1 MNLAKTRYL
10 EGISW
15 RTNVY
20 VVLFLRLT
28 LVMALFTVSRLGFY
42 FYNHSFFPGVT
53 LGEMLRILAGG
64 LVFDLSTV
72 LYVNLL
78 YILMMIIPLKLRFN
92 HYYRISLK
100 YLFFITN
107 GIALAANVADFIY
120 YRFTLRRTTA
130 DVFAQFE
137 NETNMGGLW
146 LKFFVD
152 YWYAAVFWIFLM
164 ILMIRCFN
172 LLRYDGPQMKDR
184 RAFYLFGSLAIPL
197 IVYLIFGGMRGGFR
211 HSTRPITLSNAGE
224 YVSDPKHIS
233 LVLNTPFAVFR
244 TIGKTKVKKV
254 HYFTDQEVETI
265 YTPVH
270 EPGDS
275 ATFQRKN
282 VVVIILES
290 FSKEFF
296 GTFNREKH
304 DGKYQGYT
312 PFLDSLITH
321 SKTFEY
327 SFANG
332 RKSIDGLPS
341 VVSGIPSLGTPY
353 FLSPYSDNRINSF
366 ASLLGK
372 KGYHTSFFHGAPN
385 GSMGFQAFMNIA
397 GVKEY
402 YGMDEYNNDSHF
414 DGLWGIWDDKFLDFY
429 ADHLNTFSEP
439 FFSAFFSV
447 SSHHPFEVPEEY
459 KDRFHGGPLV
469 IHRCIEY
476 TDYSLRRFFRKVS
489 AMPWYD
495 NTIFV
500 ITADHTSSEIEF
512 PETRTAAGFFSIPV
526 IFFTPDQSLSGREEK
541 IIQQTDILPSVLGYL
556 NFDEP
561 FIAYGTNVFSDA
573 ETFALNYKDNQYQ
586 LFMGDFLL
594 QFDGSKSRGLYR
606 FKTDRL
612 LRENLVEEMPEEVA
626 RLEPKVKAMIQQY
639 NNRLV
644 DDRMVVN
651 R

>member
-20 VVLFLRLT
+20 VVLVLRLV
-28 LVMALFTVSRLGFY
+28 LVMALYTLCRVGFY
-42 FYNHSFFPGVT
+42 FYNRAFFPDVT
-53 LGEMLRILAGG
+53 AGEMFRILVGG

-78 YILMMIIPLKLRFN
+78 YIFLMILPLKVRFN
-92 HYYRISLK
+92 HYYRIGLK
-100 YLFFITN
+100 YLFFTTN

-130 DVFAQFE
+130 EVFAQFE

-146 LKFFVD
+146 LKFFID
-152 YWYAAVFWIFLM
+152 YWYAAIFWIFLM
-164 ILMIRCFN
+164 ILMIWCFN
-172 LLRYDGPQMKDR
+172 LLRYEGPQMKDR
-184 RAFYLFGSLAIPL
+184 RAFYLFGSLAMPL
-197 IVYLIFGGMRGGFR
+197 IVYLMFGGMRGGFR

-244 TIGKTKVKKV
+244 TIGKTKIKKV
-254 HYFTDQEVETI
+254 NYFTDDEAEKI
-265 YTPVH
+265 FSPVH
-270 EPGDS
+270 IPPDS
-275 ATFQRKN
+275 ARFRAKN

-296 GTFNREKH
+296 GTFNRDKH
-304 DGKYQGYT
+304 NGTYKGYT
-312 PFLDSLITH
+312 PFLDSLIGH
-321 SKTFEY
+321 SLTFEY

-341 VVSGIPSLGTPY
+341 VVSAIPSLGTPY

-366 ASLLGK
+366 ASLLGR

-397 GVKEY
+397 GVREY
-402 YGMDEYNNDSHF
+402 YGMDEYSNDSDF

-429 ADHLNTFSEP
+429 AGKLGQFPQP
-439 FFSAFFSV
+439 FFSSFFSV
-447 SSHHPFEVPEEY
+447 SSHHPFEVPDEY
-459 KDRFHGGPLV
+459 KGRFKGGPLV
-469 IHRCIEY
+469 IHKCVEY
-476 TDYSLRRFFRKVS
+476 TDHSLRQFFNQVS

-495 NTIFV
+495 NSVFV

-512 PETRTAAGFFSIPV
+512 PESRTAAGFYSIPV
-526 IFFTPDQSLSGREEK
+526 VFFTPDGSLVGREDG
-541 IIQQTDILPSVLGYL
+541 IIQQTDILPTVLGYL

-561 FIAYGTNVFSDA
+561 FVAFGTNVLS
-573 ETFALNYKDNQYQ
+573 EESFALNYKDNQYQ
-586 LFMGDFLL
+586 LFWGDYLL
-594 QFDGSKSRGLYR
+594 QFDGEKSRGLYR

-612 LRENLVEEMPEEVA
+612 FQENLVDSLPEVVNE
-626 RLEPKVKAMIQQY
+626 LEPKVKAMVQQY

-644 DDRMVVN
+644 ENRMVVN
-651 R
+651 Q

>member
-1 MNLAKTRYL
+1 MNLAKIRYL
-10 EGISW
+10 EGLSW

-20 VVLFLRLT
+20 VVLVLRLL
-28 LVMALFTVSRLGFY
+28 LVMGLFTICRLGFY
-42 FYNHSFFPGVT
+42 FYNQTFFPDITAGK
-53 LGEMLRILAGG
+53 MLRILGGG

-72 LYVNLL
+72 LYVNIL
-78 YILMMIIPLKLRFN
+78 YILLMILPLKLRYH
-92 HYYRISLK
+92 HYYRTSLK
-100 YLFFITN
+100 YLFFVTN

-130 DVFAQFE
+130 EVFAQFE

-164 ILMIRCFN
+164 IAMIWCFN
-172 LLRYDGPQMKDR
+172 LLRYEGPQMKDR
-184 RAFYLFGSLAIPL
+184 RAFYLSGFLAVPV
-197 IVYLIFGGMRGGFR
+197 IVYLMFGGMRGGFR

-254 HYFTDQEVETI
+254 HYFTDDEVENI
-265 YTPVH
+265 FTPVQI
-270 EPGDS
+270 PPDS
-275 ATFQRKN
+275 ATFQPKN

-290 FSKEFF
+290 FSKEFL

-304 DGKYQGYT
+304 NGTYTGYT
-312 PFLDSLITH
+312 PFLDSLINH
-321 SKTFEY
+321 SLTFEY

-402 YGMDEYNNDSHF
+402 YGMSEYNNDSHF

-429 ADHLNTFSEP
+429 AQRLNQFPQP
-439 FFSAFFSV
+439 FFSSFFSV
-447 SSHHPFEVPEEY
+447 SSHHPFEIPDEY
-459 KDRFHGGPLV
+459 KGRFQGGPLV
-469 IHRCIEY
+469 IHKCIQY
-476 TDYSLRRFFRKVS
+476 TDYSLREFFRKVS
-489 AMPWYD
+489 SMPWYA

-512 PETRTAAGFFSIPV
+512 PETRTAAGFFSIPI
-526 IFFTPDQSLSGREEK
+526 IFFAPDGSLSGRKER

-561 FIAYGTNVFSDA
+561 FVAFGTNVFSDD
-573 ETFALNYKDNQYQ
+573 EGFALNYKDNQYQ
-586 LFMGDFLL
+586 LFMGDYLL
-594 QFDGSKSRGLYR
+594 QFDGEKSRGLYR
-606 FKTDRL
+606 FRTDNL
-612 LRENLVEEMPEEVA
+612 LQENLVDSLPEVVSA
-626 RLEPKVKAMIQQY
+626 LEPKVKAMIQQY

-644 DDRMVVN
+644 ENRMVVTP
-651 R
+651 

>member
-1 MNLAKTRYL
+1 MNLAKIRHL

-20 VVLFLRLT
+20 VVLALRLL
-28 LVMALFTVSRLGFY
+28 LVMGLLTICRLGFY
-42 FYNHSFFPGVT
+42 FYNRTFFPDVT
-53 LGEMLRILAGG
+53 SAEMFRILGGG

-78 YILMMIIPLKLRFN
+78 YILLMILPLRVRFN
-92 HYYRISLK
+92 HYYRVSLK

-130 DVFAQFE
+130 EVFAQFE

-146 LKFFVD
+146 LKFFID
-152 YWYAAVFWIFLM
+152 YWYAAIFWIFLM
-164 ILMIRCFN
+164 IVMIWCFN
-172 LLRYDGPQMKDR
+172 LLRYEGPQMKNR
-184 RAFYLFGSLAIPL
+184 RAFYLFGSLAMPL
-197 IVYLIFGGMRGGFR
+197 IVYLMFGGMRGGFR

-254 HYFTDQEVETI
+254 HYFTDDEVEDI
-265 YTPVH
+265 FTPVH
-270 EPGDS
+270 IPADS
-275 ATFQRKN
+275 AAFQPKN

-296 GTFNREKH
+296 GTFNR
-304 DGKYQGYT
+304 DKYNGTYRGYT
-312 PFLDSLITH
+312 PFLDSLIDH
-321 SKTFEY
+321 SLTFEY

-402 YGMDEYNNDSHF
+402 YGMSEYNNDSHF

-429 ADHLNTFSEP
+429 AERLNQFPQP
-439 FFSAFFSV
+439 FFSSFFSV
-447 SSHHPFEVPEEY
+447 SSHHPFEIPDEY
-459 KDRFHGGPLV
+459 KTRFQGGPLV
-469 IHRCIEY
+469 IHKCIEY
-476 TDYSLRRFFRKVS
+476 TDHSLRQFFRKVS
-489 AMPWYD
+489 SMPWYES
-495 NTIFV
+495 TIFV

-512 PETRTAAGFFSIPV
+512 AETRTAAGFFSIPI
-526 IFFTPDQSLSGREEK
+526 IFFTPDGSLSGREER

-561 FIAYGTNVFSDA
+561 FVAYGTNVFKD
-573 ETFALNYKDNQYQ
+573 EGFALNYKDSQYQ
-586 LFMGDFLL
+586 LFMGDYLL
-594 QFDGSKSRGLYR
+594 QFDGEKSRGLYR
-606 FKTDRL
+606 FRTDRL
-612 LRENLVEEMPEEVA
+612 LQENLVDSLPEVVTE
-626 RLEPKVKAMIQQY
+626 LEPKVKAMVQQY

-644 DDRMVVN
+644 ENRMVVIP
-651 R
+651 